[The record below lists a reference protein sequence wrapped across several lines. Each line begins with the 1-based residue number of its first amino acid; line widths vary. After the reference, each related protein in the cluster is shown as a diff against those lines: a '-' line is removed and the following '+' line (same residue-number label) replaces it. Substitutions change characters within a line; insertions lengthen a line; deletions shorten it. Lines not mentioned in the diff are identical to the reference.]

1 MKKTNLFYTF
11 TWTKFITLIC
21 VILFITIIQT
31 YLKKKTPEFF
41 TSQCEIYGDIENDKP
56 PKVPAGS
63 LWAQVAKEAGF
74 KPTPA
79 IDCEEITPENCRI
92 FNKVYDSLEEGDP
105 QADDQ
110 LGSARMQCLMK
121 YGEFSP
127 QTQEGVDQ
135 YEKNVDQAFW
145 TGHPSPL

>member
-1 MKKTNLFYTF
+1 MVRRQDLFYTF
-11 TWTKFITLIC
+11 TLTKFFCLFV
-21 VILFITIIQT
+21 VILIVSVAQT
-31 YLKKKTPEFF
+31 YFKKKSFEFF
-41 TSQCEIYGDIENDKP
+41 ENIENDKP

-63 LWAQVAKEAGF
+63 LWNKVANEAGF

-79 IDCEEITPENCRI
+79 MTLSEITPKNCQI

-105 QADDQ
+105 EADKQ

-121 YGEFSP
+121 YGKFAP
-127 QTQEGVDQ
+127 QTNEGVDQ

-145 TGHPSPL
+145 TGHPTPL